1 MFTKL
6 LAHVKARKA
15 MRLVDR
21 AQKLEKDVLNF
32 LEKEPTGIK
41 LLVMPLINLYFNNV
55 LAASMAMLEEEKK
68 KIDALKKENE
78 EKKEE

>member
-1 MFTKL
+1 MFTNL
-6 LAHVKARKA
+6 LAHVKAKKA

-21 AQKLEKDVLNF
+21 ARKLEDDVLNF

-41 LLVMPLINLYFNNV
+41 LLVMLPINLSFHNV
-55 LAASMAMLEEEKK
+55 LAATVAMLEEETKK
-68 KIDALKKENE
+68 SDALKKENE